1 MESLPREASE
11 TTLYATPGSHIPAPR
26 TLRAS
31 LLTFLSQNLLSGLK
45 FDCFFFLLSAL
56 KAVLIALAAG
66 VCSNL

>member
-31 LLTFLSQNLLSGLK
+31 LTFLSQNPLSGLK
-45 FDCFFFLLSAL
+45 FGCFFFLLSAL